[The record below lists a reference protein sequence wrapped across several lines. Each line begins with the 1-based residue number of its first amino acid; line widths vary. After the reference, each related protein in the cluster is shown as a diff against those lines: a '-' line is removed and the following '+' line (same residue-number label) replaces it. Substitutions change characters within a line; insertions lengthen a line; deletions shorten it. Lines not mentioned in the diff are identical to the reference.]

1 MNMPLVEYSSSDE
14 EKSEKLELPPGLQSL
29 DSDCFRFSVRE
40 EDPSMHNFRSRT
52 FPHEPGSWA
61 TSIYIACPHF
71 HSRILGAIKGPTIQL
86 NPIINDCCAVDFLHI
101 SLSKTW
107 PIYFHWIENLV
118 CNLRS
123 AVSSIEKFCIA
134 LDDVEVLVNEENTRS
149 FFTLITSEESRTA
162 LVSLLSSVD
171 SCVTAFRGP
180 AYYKNPMFHISFLW
194 CNGNIH
200 EKYSKEIIN
209 DFMGELRNALF
220 AENKQLCHEVTS
232 IVCKSGNRY
241 FDISLL

>member
-1 MNMPLVEYSSSDE
+1 MSLVEYSSSDE
-14 EKSEKLELPPGLQSL
+14 EKSEKLELPPGLQGLS
-29 DSDCFRFSVRE
+29 SDCFRFSVRE
-40 EDPSMHNFRSRT
+40 EDPSRHNYRSRT

-71 HSRILGAIKGPTIQL
+71 YSRIQEAIKSPIIQL

-107 PIYFHWIENLV
+107 PIYFHWIENLA

-134 LDDVEVLVNEENTRS
+134 FDNVEVLVNEENTRYLSNAILIFRS
-149 FFTLITSEESRTA
+149 FFTLITSEESRVA
-162 LVSLLSSVD
+162 LTPLLSSVD

-180 AYYKNPMFHISFLW
+180 AYYKV
-194 CNGNIH
+194 G
-200 EKYSKEIIN
+200 
-209 DFMGELRNALF
+209 
-220 AENKQLCHEVTS
+220 
-232 IVCKSGNRY
+232 
-241 FDISLL
+241 

>member
-1 MNMPLVEYSSSDE
+1 MKTKGNKRVLQSHRFNLNMSLVEYSSSDE
-14 EKSEKLELPPGLQSL
+14 EKSEKLELPPGLQGLS
-29 DSDCFRFSVRE
+29 SDCFRFSVRE
-40 EDPSMHNFRSRT
+40 EDPSRHNYRSRT

-71 HSRILGAIKGPTIQL
+71 YSRIQEAIKSPIIQL

-107 PIYFHWIENLV
+107 PIYFHWIENLA

-123 AVSSIEKFCIA
+123 AVSSIEK
-134 LDDVEVLVNEENTRS
+134 S
-149 FFTLITSEESRTA
+149 FFTLITSEESRVA
-162 LVSLLSSVD
+162 LTPLLSSVD

-180 AYYKNPMFHISFLW
+180 AYYK
-194 CNGNIH
+194 
-200 EKYSKEIIN
+200 
-209 DFMGELRNALF
+209 GELRIALF
-220 AENKQLCHEVTS
+220 AETKQLYHEVTD
-232 IVCKSGNRY
+232 IVCKSGNKY

>member
-1 MNMPLVEYSSSDE
+1 MSLVEYSSSDE
-14 EKSEKLELPPGLQSL
+14 EKSEKLELPPGLQGLS
-29 DSDCFRFSVRE
+29 SDCFRFSVRE
-40 EDPSMHNFRSRT
+40 EDPSRHNYRSRT

-71 HSRILGAIKGPTIQL
+71 YSRIQEAIKSPIIQL

-107 PIYFHWIENLV
+107 PIYFHWIENLA

-134 LDDVEVLVNEENTRS
+134 FDNVEVLVNEENTRS
-149 FFTLITSEESRTA
+149 FFTLITSEESRVA
-162 LVSLLSSVD
+162 LTPLLSSVD

-180 AYYKNPMFHISFLW
+180 AYYKV
-194 CNGNIH
+194 G
-200 EKYSKEIIN
+200 
-209 DFMGELRNALF
+209 
-220 AENKQLCHEVTS
+220 
-232 IVCKSGNRY
+232 
-241 FDISLL
+241 

>member
-1 MNMPLVEYSSSDE
+1 MSLVEYSSSDE
-14 EKSEKLELPPGLQSL
+14 EKSEKLELPPGLQGLS
-29 DSDCFRFSVRE
+29 SDCFRFSVRE
-40 EDPSMHNFRSRT
+40 EDPSRHNYRSRT

-71 HSRILGAIKGPTIQL
+71 YSRIQEAIKSPIIQL

-107 PIYFHWIENLV
+107 PIYFHWIENLA

-123 AVSSIEKFCIA
+123 APSNSRFCIA
-134 LDDVEVLVNEENTRS
+134 FDNVEVLVNEENTRS
-149 FFTLITSEESRTA
+149 FFTLITSEESRVA
-162 LVSLLSSVD
+162 LTPLLSSVD

-180 AYYKNPMFHISFLW
+180 AYYKNPKFHMSFLW
-194 CNGNIH
+194 FNGDVH
-200 EKYSKEIIN
+200 KKYSKEIID
-209 DFMGELRNALF
+209 DFMGELRIALF
-220 AENKQLCHEVTS
+220 AETKQLYHEVTD
-232 IVCKSGNRY
+232 IVCKSGNKY